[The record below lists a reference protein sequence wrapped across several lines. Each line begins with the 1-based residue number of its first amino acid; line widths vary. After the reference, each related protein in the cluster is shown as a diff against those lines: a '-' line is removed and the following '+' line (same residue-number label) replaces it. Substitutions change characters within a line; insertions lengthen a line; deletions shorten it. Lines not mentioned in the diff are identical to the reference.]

1 MYTCLCIRACII
13 ACLRL
18 CRISYFVKDDA
29 FILPDRRIRHCF
41 ELASISKHKAMRITD
56 DTAYTYQST
65 HAYSKQV
72 YVYYIFYPFDLSNCR
87 CCKML
92 DYV

>member
-1 MYTCLCIRACII
+1 MMHSFLLTDTFVI
-13 ACLRL
+13 A
-18 CRISYFVKDDA
+18 
-29 FILPDRRIRHCF
+29 F

-56 DTAYTYQST
+56 DTTYTYQST

-87 CCKML
+87 CYKML